1 MKNGYAYVAVCVAIV
16 SIGIFIIYET
26 LPKNSSEPLE
36 SKTWVEIDLTFCQKT
51 PWDEWMSSHPNV
63 TVIPSEP
70 RQPQIIK
77 SYFHDLGI
85 TIFDMK
91 TTFVETTIY
100 MPCDAHYADFF
111 LVSESNADKM
121 TKLGYKITELPL
133 PPNIR
138 QIGY

>member
-1 MKNGYAYVAVCVAIV
+1 MKTLYLILIIV
-16 SIGIFIIYET
+16 GILISIIGWGVLKEQLIWF
-26 LPKNSSEPLE
+26 
-36 SKTWVEIDLTFCQKT
+36 EIDLTFCQKT

-91 TTFVETTIY
+91 TTFLSTTIY

-121 TKLGYKITELPL
+121 TKLGYKIAK
-133 PPNIR
+133 
-138 QIGY
+138 